1 MAAKRAT
8 KQERVRTKKVPT
20 FLKKGDPVM
29 VIAGGN
35 KKKRPIKGQVSKV
48 KAIVG
53 SRGERV
59 ILDGLNIFV
68 RHKRAQGPGQ
78 EGGKIS
84 IEKSVHISNVMYYVE
99 KLKRPVRL
107 VKDVAGDGK
116 RVRGYRDPETKKFVQ
131 LEA

>member
-1 MAAKRAT
+1 MAAKKAN
-8 KQERVRTKKVPT
+8 KNIEKKVPT

-35 KKKRPIKGQVSKV
+35 KNKRPIKGQVSKI

-53 SRGERV
+53 DRGERV

-78 EGGKIS
+78 EGGKVQV
-84 IEKSVHISNVMYYVE
+84 EKSVHISNVM
-99 KLKRPVRL
+99 L
-107 VKDVAGDGK
+107 VCPKCSTKTRVAVTRDEAGAH
-116 RVRGYRDPETKKFVQ
+116 RVCKHCQALID
-131 LEA
+131 

>member
-1 MAAKRAT
+1 VAAKKAT
-8 KQERVRTKKVPT
+8 KSKVEKVPT
-20 FLKKGDPVM
+20 ALKKGDPVM

-35 KKKRPIKGQVSKV
+35 KSKRPLKGQVSKI

-53 SRGERV
+53 DKGDRV

-78 EGGKIS
+78 EGGKVS
-84 IEKSVHISNVMYYVE
+84 VEKSVHISNVMYYVE

-107 VKDVAGDGK
+107 VKSVTADGK
-116 RVRGYRDPETKKFVQ
+116 RVRGYKDPKSKNFVQ